1 MAASPPLIAIAAV
14 ARNGVIGHA
23 GRMPWHLPEEFTWFK
38 RATLG
43 QAVLM
48 GRKTFQS
55 IGKPLPGRLN
65 VVVTRDESAS
75 FAPGILVVRDLEG
88 FDPSTI
94 AVEKIF
100 VAGGAEIYARLL
112 PRCAELWLTHLRF
125 DAEGDTNFPEFA
137 SMFAPAEILHETPEF
152 EVRRY
157 VRKHS

>member
-14 ARNGVIGHA
+14 ARNGVIGQA
-23 GRMPWHLPEEFTWFK
+23 GRMPWHLPEEFKWFK

-48 GRKTFQS
+48 GRKTFES

-65 VVVTRDESAS
+65 VVVTRNGSAS
-75 FAPGILVVRDLEG
+75 FARGILVVRDLDN
-88 FDPSTI
+88 FDPSSIT
-94 AVEKIF
+94 AEKIF
-100 VAGGAEIYARLL
+100 VAGGAEIYSRLL

-125 DAEGDTNFPEFA
+125 DADGDTHFPKFA
-137 SMFAPAEILHETPEF
+137 SLFTPAGILHETSEF

-157 VRKHS
+157 VRKNS